1 MIGVTETVLPPLN
14 SLSANMVEQWI
25 GFFRRRINKNKN
37 TMVLCQRGGENHPV
51 YGESVASLR
60 DDIKP
65 LLANCID

>member
-1 MIGVTETVLPPLN
+1 
-14 SLSANMVEQWI
+14 
-25 GFFRRRINKNKN
+25 
-37 TMVLCQRGGENHPV
+37 MVLCQRGEENHPV

>member
-1 MIGVTETVLPPLN
+1 
-14 SLSANMVEQWI
+14 MV
-25 GFFRRRINKNKN
+25 
-37 TMVLCQRGGENHPV
+37 CQRGGENHPV